1 MNKTT
6 TNYKEKT
13 MRYYAHTG
21 RHQELAKQLEKKI
34 PAMGEID
41 NPGENPKLERFR
53 KAVNAYHDLFNNGG
67 MNPGQKTAYFF
78 PKAISAYND
87 YRYSHMEQLENTYA
101 ITEPIMDKI
110 ILRAAY
116 EQGLIGYPAAS
127 ARETTNDI

>member
-6 TNYKEKT
+6 ANYKEKT
-13 MRYYAHTG
+13 MRYYEHTG

-34 PAMGEID
+34 PEMGAVA
-41 NPGENPKLERFR
+41 NPEGNPKLERYR
-53 KAVNAYHDLFNNGG
+53 KAANAYHDLFNNGG
-67 MNPGQKTAYFF
+67 MYPGPKTAYFF
-78 PKAISAYND
+78 PKAISAFKD
-87 YRYSHMEQLENTYA
+87 YRYSHMEQLENVYA